1 MLQENIL
8 KRDST
13 SEEKIVRG
21 YQTLA
26 GEFCVV
32 NVEFSNVQCLINILL
47 DKSTHHIKLLLIC

>member
-32 NVEFSNVQCLINILL
+32 NGEFSNVQYLINILL

>member
-32 NVEFSNVQCLINILL
+32 NGEFSNVQCLINILL
-47 DKSTHHIKLLLIC
+47 DKSTHHI